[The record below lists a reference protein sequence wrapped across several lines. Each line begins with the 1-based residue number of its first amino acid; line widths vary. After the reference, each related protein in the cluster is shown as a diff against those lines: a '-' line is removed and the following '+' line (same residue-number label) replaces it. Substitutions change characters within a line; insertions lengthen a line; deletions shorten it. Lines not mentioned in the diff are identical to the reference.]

1 MSEFILAV
9 DKVYFGDAGGT
20 PANDLGK
27 TKGGVIFRQ
36 NASSEVEIDNDQD
49 VEPEAI
55 ITTKLRREMEIN
67 LADCTLDNLE
77 LLFNGTIGEVPNDNI
92 LTLPDEVDEGVTKSL
107 KLVTKPLNGVKYE
120 IELSRARIRPEGEIN
135 VNNDGNA
142 VLTLVVVSL
151 ASESIKATLS
161 LDNAVPDANSAVHF
175 TAVEGGPDG
184 NNITVTFV
192 NAGVSQSL
200 NVTVVGTDITV
211 TLETDGSSIIQSTAL
226 EVAVAVNADV
236 EANLLVSAIAAGNG
250 STVVEAHAETALSG
264 GITYAAP
271 KLTKVTV

>member
-20 PANDLGK
+20 PASDLGK

-67 LADCTLDNLE
+67 LADCALDNLE
-77 LLFNGTIGEVPNDNI
+77 LLFNGTIGEAPDDNI

-107 KLVTKPLNGVKYE
+107 KLVTKTLNGIKYE

-161 LDNAVPDANSAVHF
+161 LDNAAPDANSAVHF
-175 TAVEGGPDG
+175 TAVDGGPDG
-184 NNITVTFV
+184 NDITITFV
-192 NAGVSQSL
+192 DPGGTSAL
-200 NVTVVGTDITV
+200 DVTVSGTDITV
-211 TLETDGSSIIQSTAL
+211 SLETDTGVIVSTAA
-226 EVAVAVNADV
+226 EVAAAVNDDV
-236 EANLLVSAIAAGNG
+236 EANLLVSAIASGNG
-250 STVVEAHAETALSG
+250 TTVVEAHTETSMAG

>member
-67 LADCTLDNLE
+67 LADCALDNLE
-77 LLFNGTIGEVPNDNI
+77 LLFNGTIGDAPDDNI

-161 LDNAVPDANSAVHF
+161 LDNAAPDANSAVHF
-175 TAVEGGPDG
+175 TAVDGGPDG
-184 NNITVTFV
+184 NDITITFV
-192 NAGVSQSL
+192 NPGGTSAL
-200 NVTVVGTDITV
+200 DVTVSGTDITV
-211 TLETDGSSIIQSTAL
+211 SLETDTGVIVSTAA
-226 EVAVAVNADV
+226 EVAAAVNNDV
-236 EANLLVSAIAAGNG
+236 EANLLVSAMAAGNG
-250 STVVEAHAETALSG
+250 STVVEAHAATALSG

>member
-20 PANDLGK
+20 PSSDLGK
-27 TKGGVIFRQ
+27 TKGGVIFGQ

-67 LADCTLDNLE
+67 LADCALDNLE
-77 LLFNGTIGEVPNDNI
+77 LLFNGTIGEAPDDNI

-107 KLVTKPLNGVKYE
+107 KLVTKTLNGIKYE

-142 VLTLVVVSL
+142 VLTLVAVSL

-161 LDNAVPDANSAVHF
+161 LDNAAPDANSAVHF
-175 TAVEGGPDG
+175 TAVDGGPDG
-184 NNITVTFV
+184 NDITITFV
-192 NAGVSQSL
+192 DPGGTSAL
-200 NVTVVGTDITV
+200 DVTVSGTDITV
-211 TLETDGSSIIQSTAL
+211 SLETDTGVIVSTAA
-226 EVAVAVNADV
+226 EVAAAVNDDV
-236 EANLLVSAIAAGNG
+236 EANLLVSAIASGNG
-250 STVVEAHAETALSG
+250 TTVVEAHTKTSMAG

>member
-20 PANDLGK
+20 PSSELGK

-36 NASSEVEIDNDQD
+36 NTPTEVEIDNDQD
-49 VEPEAI
+49 VEPEMI
-55 ITTKLRREMEIN
+55 ISTKLRREMEIN
-67 LADCTLDNLE
+67 LADCALANLE
-77 LLFNGTIGEVPNDNI
+77 LLFNGTIGEAPDDDI
-92 LTLPDEVDEGVTKSL
+92 LTLPDEVSEGVTKSL
-107 KLVTKPLNGVKYE
+107 KLVTKTLSGVRYE
-120 IELSRARIRPEGEIN
+120 IELSRARIRPEGEIA

-142 VLTLVVVSL
+142 IAKLMVVSL
-151 ASESIKATLS
+151 ASESIKAVLS
-161 LDNAVPDANSAVHF
+161 LDNASPTANSAVHF

-184 NNITVTFV
+184 NDITITFV
-192 NAGVSQSL
+192 NPGGTSAL
-200 NVTVVGTDITV
+200 DVTVSGTDITV
-211 TLETDGSSIIQSTAL
+211 SLETDTGVIVSTAA
-226 EVAVAVNADV
+226 EVAAAVNDDV
-236 EANLLVSAIAAGNG
+236 EANLLVSAMAAGNG

>member
-20 PANDLGK
+20 PASDLGK

-77 LLFNGTIGEVPNDNI
+77 LLFNGTIGEVPNENI
-92 LTLPDEVDEGVTKSL
+92 LTLPDEVNEGVTKSL
-107 KLVTKPLNGVKYE
+107 KLVTKTLNGIKYE

-142 VLTLVVVSL
+142 ILTLVVVSL
-151 ASESIKATLS
+151 ASESIKASLS

-175 TAVEGGPDG
+175 TAVDGGPDG
-184 NNITVTFV
+184 NDITVAFDNPGGTS
-192 NAGVSQSL
+192 ALG
-200 NVTVVGTDITV
+200 VTVSGTDIAV
-211 TLETDGSSIIQSTAL
+211 SLGTDTGVIVSTAA
-226 EVAVAVNADV
+226 EVAAALNNDA
-236 EANLLVSAIAAGNG
+236 EANLLISAIAAGNG
-250 STVVEAHAETALSG
+250 STVVEAHTATSLSG